1 MPWNQGK
8 HEVWRKSGE
17 TKPTRRRRPSVRSSA
32 NGVSCA
38 RPRAWRASQFRVLGE
53 DRLGREVVAVVQRE
67 QQVAVARGVVGP
79 QRQGVAMTDLGLRV
93 AALHLQGDGEIG
105 DPAMLCR
112 CQPDRLARRLLR
124 RDGTAGAQ
132 IDRAE
137 IAMGGG
143 MRRIDGECRLQCLLC
158 GVVAFH
164 AEQGDAEI
172 GLWFDPGRRVPRQ
185 RRGMPRRR
193 LSACRA
199 AAAACRAHCTP
210 RRSRAAPPARRD
222 RRLQRRRGCPCH
234 TANCQDCRARVKNS
248 ARGRWPG
255 GRPTRLPRACPG
267 RAARRRDWNGPRR
280 RAPPAKVA
288 SGLRRGLP
296 RHAARRQVPP
306 WHWPGPRLWSSVS
319 WPGCVMRL
327 RSQARPG

>member
-1 MPWNQGK
+1 MTPRSNAASSGSANRAAAW
-8 HEVWRKSGE
+8 WRKSGE

-38 RPRAWRASQFRVLGE
+38 RLRAWRASQFRVLGE

-93 AALHLQGDGEIG
+93 APLYLQGDSEIG

-112 CQPDRLARRLLR
+112 CQPDRLTRRLLR
-124 RDGTAGAQ
+124 RDGTPGAQ
-132 IDRAE
+132 IDRAQ

-172 GLWFDPGRRVPRQ
+172 GLWFDPGRGVPGGVAECLGGVCQ
-185 RRGMPRRR
+185 P
-193 LSACRA
+193 
-199 AAAACRAHCTP
+199 
-210 RRSRAAPPARRD
+210 AAPLQQRAKRIARLGVVGPRC
-222 RRLQRRRGCPCH
+222 QRG
-234 TANCQDCRARVKNS
+234 AIGGFSVVEAARVIQQIAKIVG
-248 ARGRWPG
+248 RG
-255 GRPTRLPRACPG
+255 
-267 RAARRRDWNGPRR
+267 
-280 RAPPAKVA
+280 
-288 SGLRRGLP
+288 
-296 RHAARRQVPP
+296 
-306 WHWPGPRLWSSVS
+306 
-319 WPGCVMRL
+319 
-327 RSQARPG
+327 